1 MKKLIIFLVI
11 YALLGGII
19 WIQWKNNEL
28 MKNKVQSFLKD
39 PSKFIEKNIGAT
51 PTYVRE
57 LDEKDFRDLINHN
70 KNKFIP
76 NNEWKPTGE
85 IYAFYFFKKGKNGAT
100 LHIVCVD
107 EKIGKMI
114 EATYRYYNTAVTVFV
129 PYLG

>member
-39 PSKFIEKNIGAT
+39 PSKFIEKNIGTT
-51 PTYVRE
+51 PTYVCE
-57 LDEKDFRDLINHN
+57 LDEKDFRDLIKNN

-76 NNEWKPTGE
+76 NNEW
-85 IYAFYFFKKGKNGAT
+85 NR
-100 LHIVCVD
+100 L
-107 EKIGKMI
+107 EKFMLFISSRK
-114 EATYRYYNTAVTVFV
+114 VKTVQ
-129 PYLG
+129 LCI